1 MKDYLI
7 KYRPFLIFL
16 GKFFLTYLVLILIYQ
31 AFLGQYDTD
40 KHEIDGMTQMVANQ
54 SEDILVLFNQD
65 VAQRPMATE
74 PSVVI
79 SIDSYPIVRVV
90 EGCNAVS
97 IMILFT
103 AFIVAFSG
111 KFLRTFG
118 YIVFGIVA
126 IHILNVVRI
135 AVLVVGMV
143 SYPEYGD
150 FLHGVLFPLV
160 IYGFIFLLWVLWINK
175 FQHHAKKNS
184 SS

>member
-7 KYRPFLIFL
+7 NYRPFLIFL
-16 GKFFLTYLVLILIYQ
+16 GKFFLTYLLLILIYQ
-31 AFLGQYDTD
+31 AFLSQYDS
-40 KHEIDGMTQMVANQ
+40 KKNEVDGMTQLVANQ
-54 SEDILVLFNQD
+54 SEDILNMFNQD
-65 VAQRPMATE
+65 VAQRKMKTE

-79 SIDSYPIVRVV
+79 FIDSSPVVRIV

-118 YIVFGIVA
+118 YIIFGIVA
-126 IHILNVVRI
+126 IHILNIFRI
-135 AVLVVGMV
+135 ALLVVGMV
-143 SYPEYGD
+143 NYPQYGD

-175 FQHHAKKNS
+175 FQRYAKKNT
-184 SS
+184 